1 MGKRKNNLISKGE
14 GSPVRP
20 AWFESVND
28 TVGGLNYYRNCGL
41 GDGFAPHVISSE
53 AGCIIVYPVDGDADS
68 DEAAFNLEKAKE
80 MLAREEPNAEVV
92 MAILL
97 LPGVAVDKASY
108 EKRNIR
114 CFGERQ
120 LTRFAKNFFSKSN
133 EQLRLGKAAFR
144 LEVYDYAFEM
154 LTGVNVDNDV
164 DAQFMIGQMYA
175 KGKGVKKD
183 RKKAEEWYWKAANQG
198 HAAAALELEKGINR
212 EKAYWE
218 RKEQE
223 LIDEIEEFT
232 RKLLEEDD

>member
-1 MGKRKNNLISKGE
+1 MGKRKNDLISKGE

-20 AWFESVND
+20 AWFENVND

-53 AGCIIVYPVDGDADS
+53 AGCILIYPVDGDADS
-68 DEAAFNLEKAKE
+68 DEAAFNLEKARE
-80 MLAREEPNAEVV
+80 MIAREEPKAEVV

-97 LPGVAVDKASY
+97 SPGVVVDKVSY

-120 LTRFAKNFFSKSN
+120 LTRFAKNYFSQSN

-144 LEVYDYAFEM
+144 LGVYDYAFEL
-154 LTGVNVDNDV
+154 LTGVNVDNDA

-183 RKKAEEWYWKAANQG
+183 EKKAEEWYWKAANQG
-198 HAAAALELEKGINR
+198 LAAAALELEKIIDR
-212 EKAYWE
+212 ETARLK
-218 RKEQE
+218 RKQQE
-223 LIDEIEEFT
+223 LIDEIEEFA
-232 RKLLEEDD
+232 RKLLEED